1 MILYNGCTCVVH
13 KVVQRTYNKNN
24 ILYNI
29 YYYCTIIQ
37 YYTITLLL
45 ISILVSMDVG
55 VPMEEISYTSPKL
68 PILLKEVCTK
78 LVVHKPYVVQ

>member
-1 MILYNGCTCVVH
+1 MILYNGCTYLVH
-13 KVVQRTYNKNN
+13 KVVQRIYNKNN

-37 YYTITLLL
+37 YYIIIFFLMCV
-45 ISILVSMDVG
+45 LVSVG
-55 VPMEEISYTSPKL
+55 VRVSMEEISYTSINL

-78 LVVHKPYVVQ
+78 CVVHKPYTVQ